1 MTDLANT
8 KTHGNLKTM
17 VSRESRASDCYD
29 YFSKIA
35 EFEGHGDVADLFREL
50 AESERLYVAGHLD
63 FLRTVGAPFNDMP
76 VGKSQLN
83 VAAAIANEL
92 QDAEV
97 YYSKISRTAHAE
109 GFPDIASWFETLA
122 HTKLE
127 HIERF
132 RAIQEKLGSGNS
144 KSGRQGQE
152 PDR

>member
-1 MTDLANT
+1 MTDLVNT
-8 KTHGNLKTM
+8 RTHGNLKTM
-17 VSRESRASDCYD
+17 VSRESSASDCYH

-35 EFEGHGDVADLFREL
+35 EFEGHNDAADLFREL

-83 VAAAIANEL
+83 IAAAIANEL
-92 QDAEV
+92 QDVEV

-132 RAIQEKLGSGNS
+132 QAIQKKL
-144 KSGRQGQE
+144 KSGDSDKQNQE
-152 PDR
+152 QSQ